1 MNRKKNFKYS
11 RFQDLKPAT
20 QTISIRFSKE
30 LLDKIKA
37 RANLIDVPY
46 QSLIKV
52 YLADKLAEIKRKSGT
67 IKQ

>member
-1 MNRKKNFKYS
+1 
-11 RFQDLKPAT
+11 
-20 QTISIRFSKE
+20 